1 MPPRAAGA
9 KKNKNFLKKVLT
21 FETISIII
29 DIESEVHEMDLE
41 LKDLIQISSEE
52 VYYNESEVEDY
63 DS

>member
-1 MPPRAAGA
+1 MPPQAAGA
-9 KKNKNFLKKVLT
+9 KNKKFLKKVLT

-52 VYYNESEVEDY
+52 VYYNESEVENY